1 MSIAELAPTPLPRRP
16 ALRLDAG
23 SNGSLM
29 SLDAFQSIASD
40 DVDRRFRYELI
51 NGVVVVSPP
60 PDDATQGPN
69 ERLGNWLW
77 IYSQQHQSGKVLDDT
92 MMERAVRT
100 KVGIRIV
107 DRALWIGFGHP
118 IKSQRD
124 RATIL
129 VEFVSLGKKAA
140 LRDYETKR
148 DEYLEFGAKE
158 YWVIDRFRRT
168 MTVYFQSPANPAQ
181 RVVAESESYTTPLLP
196 GFELP
201 LKRLLELAD
210 QYADDE

>member
-1 MSIAELAPTPLPRRP
+1 MSIAELAAGP
-16 ALRLDAG
+16 AVFSPQYRLDAS
-23 SNGSLM
+23 SNGRLM
-29 SLDAFQSIASD
+29 SLEEFESLSPDEC
-40 DVDRRFRYELI
+40 DRRFRYELI

-77 IYSQQHQSGKVLDDT
+77 NYSQQHPGGKVLDDT

-124 RATIL
+124 RATVL
-129 VEFVSLGKKAA
+129 VEFVSPGKRSA

-148 DEYLEFGAKE
+148 DEYLELGAKE
-158 YWVIDRFRRT
+158 YWVIDRFRRS
-168 MTVYFQSPANPAQ
+168 MTVYFQPPANPVL
-181 RVVAESESYTTPLLP
+181 RVVTESEIYTTPLLP

-201 LKRLLELAD
+201 LRRLLELAD
-210 QYADDE
+210 QYADDK